1 MGVTI
6 GMDKVITPPRHH
18 YRIFISALAVLVLL
32 GVIFVMNRHVRA
44 EESAPAS
51 NERII
56 TLHDDGTDKG
66 FITKKSTIREALKEQ
81 GIRLDENDRTE
92 PGLDEKFVATSYQIN
107 IYRARPVLVR
117 DGATETKIV
126 TSYRTGKQIA
136 AHAKIALRDADR
148 VSLAPS
154 KDPIADGAAE
164 VMTIKRATEFMFN
177 FYGKTETNYTLAS
190 TVGDM
195 LREKKINMS
204 TSDGVSPAVET
215 PITPGMTVRL
225 WREGVQTVTVEEPV
239 AHTIKQI
246 KDADRDKG
254 YKNIQ
259 TKGENGQRT
268 VTYEIYVQNGVEVS
282 RKEINSNITKRPVEQ
297 VEVVGTKVSLPAGSH
312 EDWMAAAGISP
323 SDYGYVNFIFS
334 KESGWR
340 PNAASSNGYYGL
352 GQTNLKSI
360 SGACPN
366 WESDPIC
373 QIRLFDRYKSRYGS
387 WRDAYDFWVSHRW
400 W

>member
-1 MGVTI
+1 
-6 GMDKVITPPRHH
+6 MDKIITPPRHH
-18 YRIFISALAVLVLL
+18 YRIFISALVVLVLL
-32 GVIFVMNRHVRA
+32 GVIVVMNRHVQA

-92 PGLDEKFVATSYQIN
+92 PGLDEKFVATSYQVN

-136 AHAKIALRDADR
+136 AHAKITLRDADK

-154 KDPIADGAAE
+154 KDPIADGTAE
-164 VMTIKRATEFMFN
+164 VMTITRATEFTFN

-195 LREKKINMS
+195 LKEKKIKMGA
-204 TSDGVSPAVET
+204 SDGVSPAAET

-225 WREGVQTVTVEEPV
+225 WRDG
-239 AHTIKQI
+239 
-246 KDADRDKG
+246 
-254 YKNIQ
+254 
-259 TKGENGQRT
+259 
-268 VTYEIYVQNGVEVS
+268 
-282 RKEINSNITKRPVEQ
+282 EQ

-334 KESGWR
+334 RESGWR

-352 GQTNLKSI
+352 GQTNLRSI

-387 WRDAYDFWVSHRW
+387 WRGAYDFWVSHRW